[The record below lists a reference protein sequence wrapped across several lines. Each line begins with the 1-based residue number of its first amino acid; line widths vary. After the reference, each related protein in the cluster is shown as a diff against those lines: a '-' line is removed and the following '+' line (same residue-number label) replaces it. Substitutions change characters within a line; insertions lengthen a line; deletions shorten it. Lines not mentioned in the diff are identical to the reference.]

1 MNRTVLLALLFPL
14 LFAGCGKEKTQN
26 TPTTTDTLSSEFS
39 TLVEKQEFLERY
51 VNFRRSY
58 EDLDFNLM
66 FRAGGGRTIPGAT
79 EWNVRILATVPEGE
93 IEQWIDG
100 LAPASAPNLNWVSD
114 IPDAPTDLNGFE
126 WYEGDRVIIGIDRK
140 SGAVLYQNSAS

>member
-1 MNRTVLLALLFPL
+1 MNKKKAPSQESINLSQQKMKRSAFLALLSPIFL
-14 LFAGCGKEKTQN
+14 AACGKEKTQN
-26 TPTTTDTLSSEFS
+26 TPATTDTLSSEFS

-79 EWNVRILATVPEGE
+79 EWNVRIFGHC
-93 IEQWIDG
+93 
-100 LAPASAPNLNWVSD
+100 S
-114 IPDAPTDLNGFE
+114 
-126 WYEGDRVIIGIDRK
+126 
-140 SGAVLYQNSAS
+140 